1 MDIKCRKIWL
11 LGVPCRP
18 GSPAPPPSS
27 SPAEI
32 AGLATVPPTPSVDT
46 PAPSGIAFG
55 TAPGGDKRPAGGI
68 PIPGYDAPALPVK
81 PVRDPSL
88 SLIALS
94 GIDPSGP
101 VMVEVPLVQ
110 NNTTFTADRRT
121 TGLCVGV
128 AERYEHGNDHERIE
142 HRALFTLA
150 LETLRLAGLTL
161 VPVPAQRADDSL
173 RFGLHTR
180 NEIDTLMSQYRLD
193 ALVSDSQSA
202 AFHAACWTGYP
213 RLGEPLGDGST
224 LWFYGARSSKDVLPI
239 LVRVYR
245 NARRLTPVQAGLL
258 DVLTNPTV

>member
-1 MDIKCRKIWL
+1 
-11 LGVPCRP
+11 
-18 GSPAPPPSS
+18 
-27 SPAEI
+27 
-32 AGLATVPPTPSVDT
+32 
-46 PAPSGIAFG
+46 
-55 TAPGGDKRPAGGI
+55 
-68 PIPGYDAPALPVK
+68 
-81 PVRDPSL
+81 
-88 SLIALS
+88 
-94 GIDPSGP
+94 
-101 VMVEVPLVQ
+101 MVEVPLVQ
-110 NNTTFTADRRT
+110 NNTTFTADRRA

-128 AERYEHGNDHERIE
+128 AERYERGNDHERIE

-161 VPVPAQRADDSL
+161 VPVPAQRVDDSL
-173 RFGLHTR
+173 RFDLHTR